1 MLNARIPGL
10 LIAALLA
17 LTAGF
22 LVNRHI
28 NDAGRSALGQS
39 RVDFTLPD
47 LDGKTHHLSEW
58 NGKILVVNFWATWC
72 PPCRR
77 EIPDFVQLQ
86 EKYGAAGVQFVGVA
100 VDQPDAIRDFIKTQP
115 INYPILV
122 GDEEGS
128 ISKQFGNNI
137 GALPYTAL
145 IDRTGKINVTNRG
158 LFYSADLE
166 AAIKDLLASH

>member
-1 MLNARIPGL
+1 MLNARTSGL

-22 LVNRHI
+22 LVNQYV
-28 NDAGRSALGQS
+28 NGASRSTIGQQ

-58 NGKILVVNFWATWC
+58 DGKIIIVNFWATWC
-72 PPCRR
+72 PPCRK

-100 VDQPDAIRDFIKTQP
+100 VDQPEAIRDFIKTQP
-115 INYPILV
+115 LNYPILV

-137 GALPYTAL
+137 GALPYTAV
-145 IDRTGKINVTNRG
+145 IDRTGKINVISRG
-158 LFYSADLE
+158 QFHRAE
-166 AAIKDLLASH
+166 AETAIKELLSP